1 MITNDLHNAL
11 RPLLASYDPQQIVV
25 VTGQD
30 VYACRP
36 EIAALGYPVLTMQG
50 GEENKSIVAVQCI
63 WDFLL
68 EHNITR
74 RGLLICFGGGIITD
88 LGGFAASTYK
98 RGLDYINIPTT
109 LLAMVDASTGG
120 KTGFNY
126 AGLKNCIGT
135 FCAPVETIICPP
147 LLDTLSAE
155 QLLSGYAEM
164 LKTALLDGS
173 DLFNALLQYDLD
185 TMPIADLAPLIE
197 RCLAVKERIVLSDP
211 HEQGLR
217 KALNLGHTVGHA
229 LEEIQM
235 GNGKSVNGKLLH
247 GYAVLYGLIAELYLS
262 VTLMDCPRLPLQQL
276 TQLMLHYYGRP
287 QCKCSDREQLIAL
300 MEQDKKN
307 ERTAEINCTLIHS
320 IGQPAINQVISRSAM
335 NEALDYLFSL

>member
-1 MITNDLHNAL
+1 MLTNDLHTAL

-30 VYACRP
+30 VNACRP

-50 GEENKSIVAVQCI
+50 GEENKSIVAVQHI

-74 RGLLICFGGGIITD
+74 RGLLICFGGGIVTD

-98 RGLDYINIPTT
+98 RGLNYINIPTT

-126 AGLKNCIGT
+126 AGLKNCIGS
-135 FCAPVETIICPP
+135 FYAPVETVICPS

-173 DLFNALLQYDLD
+173 ELFNALLQYDLD
-185 TMPIADLAPLIE
+185 TMPVADLAPLIE
-197 RCLAVKERIVLSDP
+197 RCLAVKERIVQSDP

-235 GNGKSVNGKLLH
+235 ENGKSVNGKLLH

-262 VTLMDCPRLPLQQL
+262 VVRLGMSREPLQQL

-287 QCKCSDREQLIAL
+287 QCKCSDREHLIAL

-320 IGQPAINQVISRSAM
+320 IGQPAINQVISRSEI